1 MVLLPGARLV
11 LLLLDD
17 DVGDDDDTFRRSPA
31 VDARELRDE
40 APNNVEDIMSGA
52 T

>member
-1 MVLLPGARLV
+1 V

-17 DVGDDDDTFRRSPA
+17 DVGDDDDDDTFRRSPA

-40 APNNVEDIMSGA
+40 APNNVEDIMSVA
-52 T
+52 TWK